1 MLLEARDLYVSYGD
15 IRAVSGVSF
24 RVQQGELVS
33 IIGANGA
40 GKTSILN
47 ALMGI
52 VSLKG
57 GTLSYNG
64 RDISGLSAHRRA
76 RAGIRMVPE
85 RARVFA
91 RLSVYENLMTGVY
104 RLKKKLP
111 LEDRVAW
118 LYDLFPILKQRRD
131 QPAAT
136 LSGGEQ
142 QQLAIARALIS
153 DPQLLLVDEVS
164 MGLMPKLV
172 DRVFELLQDLNRR
185 QGLTILLVEQN
196 ALASLEIS
204 QRAYVLET
212 GICVAE
218 GDSGQLRH
226 DPRIREV
233 YLGIHEEEEKTDDC
247 QSHCDP

>member
-1 MLLEARDLYVSYGD
+1 MLLEAHDLHVSYGD

-24 RVQQGELVS
+24 QVEKGELVS

-40 GKTSILN
+40 GKTSILS

-52 VSLKG
+52 VPLEQ
-57 GTLSYNG
+57 GTISYNG
-64 RDISGLSAHRRA
+64 RDISGLPAYRRA
-76 RAGIRMVPE
+76 RAGMRMVPE
-85 RARVFA
+85 RARVFP

-104 RLKKKLP
+104 RQKKRLP
-111 LEDRVAW
+111 LAERIAW
-118 LYDLFPILKQRRD
+118 LYDLFPVLAQRRD
-131 QPAAT
+131 QAAAT

-153 DPQLLLVDEVS
+153 DPRLLLVDEVS

-172 DRVFELLQDLNRR
+172 DRVFELLQDLNRT

-204 QRAYVLET
+204 RRAYVLET
-212 GICVAE
+212 GTCVAE
-218 GDSGQLRH
+218 GDTKELLD
-226 DPRIREV
+226 DPRIRQV
-233 YLGIHEEEEKTDDC
+233 YLGSSDEST
-247 QSHCDP
+247 